1 MKRMLSMLMALLLLV
16 APALAESATVEGD
29 WELISLTI
37 EGATY
42 ENLAQQGM
50 VMTMRL
56 EADGTGVQTVN
67 GESYACTWT
76 EADGRILIADSE
88 GSMTYTLQPDGT
100 LVGEDAVGDT
110 MTFARVST
118 SVAGAWTLTAVE
130 YEGVTI
136 SDPTTLN
143 VEMDF
148 LLNADGTGTLS
159 SNAGTA
165 ACTWTQ
171 SGTSVTIVEENN
183 APRDVTL
190 QSDGTLTLVVDGV
203 TLIMSR
209 TEAAQAPEAAASTAP
224 DAEESAAPEA
234 AEGAAVVSEYGFSV
248 QLPQAWFELNR
259 EYLAQIIEGYGEG
272 LAKANGIDESL
283 LDQLA
288 AANTSLYY
296 SPDMSANFNV
306 VRELAGDVTMDNFA
320 SLESTYQQALSRTQG
335 ITDFKLSGPVSINGN
350 SYYVGTFTAQAGLEQ
365 QRYFCVANGYIY
377 TLTLTNVSDSDAE
390 LIMNSF
396 KIL

>member
-1 MKRMLSMLMALLLLV
+1 M
-16 APALAESATVEGD
+16 
-29 WELISLTI
+29 
-37 EGATY
+37 
-42 ENLAQQGM
+42 
-50 VMTMRL
+50 
-56 EADGTGVQTVN
+56 
-67 GESYACTWT
+67 
-76 EADGRILIADSE
+76 
-88 GSMTYTLQPDGT
+88 
-100 LVGEDAVGDT
+100 
-110 MTFARVST
+110 
-118 SVAGAWTLTAVE
+118 
-130 YEGVTI
+130 
-136 SDPTTLN
+136 
-143 VEMDF
+143 
-148 LLNADGTGTLS
+148 
-159 SNAGTA
+159 
-165 ACTWTQ
+165 
-171 SGTSVTIVEENN
+171 
-183 APRDVTL
+183 
-190 QSDGTLTLVVDGV
+190 
-203 TLIMSR
+203 
-209 TEAAQAPEAAASTAP
+209 
-224 DAEESAAPEA
+224 
-234 AEGAAVVSEYGFSV
+234 SEYGFSV

-365 QRYFCVANGYIY
+365 QQYFCVANGYIY

>member
-148 LLNADGTGTLS
+148 LLNADGT
-159 SNAGTA
+159 AR
-165 ACTWTQ
+165 CPPTQ
-171 SGTSVTIVEENN
+171 ARRP
-183 APRDVTL
+183 APGR
-190 QSDGTLTLVVDGV
+190 
-203 TLIMSR
+203 R
-209 TEAAQAPEAAASTAP
+209 AAQALPSWRKTTRPGMSRCNRTARLHWWSTA
-224 DAEESAAPEA
+224 
-234 AEGAAVVSEYGFSV
+234 
-248 QLPQAWFELNR
+248 
-259 EYLAQIIEGYGEG
+259 
-272 LAKANGIDESL
+272 
-283 LDQLA
+283 
-288 AANTSLYY
+288 
-296 SPDMSANFNV
+296 
-306 VRELAGDVTMDNFA
+306 
-320 SLESTYQQALSRTQG
+320 
-335 ITDFKLSGPVSINGN
+335 
-350 SYYVGTFTAQAGLEQ
+350 
-365 QRYFCVANGYIY
+365 
-377 TLTLTNVSDSDAE
+377 
-390 LIMNSF
+390 
-396 KIL
+396 